1 MKPQYFLLA
10 LTFSLISLSNAQGQS
25 NPLEDPSLN
34 PWITPLDQCGT
45 QKGAYRLDIDMGFL
59 NTDYF
64 CRIDPQQGAVFL
76 TKEKQPINR
85 DAARLMLN
93 KIDSCQSITSQRM
106 LIGSSRDSI
115 EQLQSLL
122 SNRPPNSVL
131 RIGKTKDQWKPPETH
146 AKVFQLSNGVDQ
158 FFTVHGSL
166 NIQTV
171 GLTCKANN
179 ALRFTESQPVLYNYF
194 KDLGDA
200 VAANSAKGKFN
211 GLGDDYSSGT
221 DLALAT
227 IGNYQVQF
235 YAGKG
240 TGFVGVGSLNDQV
253 WPHNINPPVSKQHAP
268 GTINW
273 YDGVIYDAA
282 KQLRQGRDVHID
294 VLIFEVGQ
302 ENAFVNNLWKFVENG
317 FEGGRTEDK
326 TSMVKVSTPFI
337 GKLSVRFLW
346 QFQSGKKHSGKTYGL
361 LNGPN
366 IINGTTNSNEI
377 SPYSLE
383 KARIWPIVDKSGI
396 AINPGTPRDMHNKLA
411 IVEVKN
417 HPEAN
422 KLYVT
427 SSNMD
432 TPNVGSGK
440 LWQAGTVI
448 SLKTGIQEGS
458 QETPPSF
465 GLWHSYKQYFELL
478 WSNREGQVNAG
489 QIGFSQLIN
498 ERRKNSPVNWI
509 ETTSSKTDSK
519 QAMKE
524 GIDAYFFPIPF
535 E

>member
-1 MKPQYFLLA
+1 MKTQYILLA
-10 LTFSLISLSNAQGQS
+10 LIINLISLSNAQGQS
-25 NPLEDPSLN
+25 NSLEDPLLN
-34 PWITPLDQCGT
+34 PWITPLDQCGM
-45 QKGAYRLDIDMGFL
+45 QKGGYQLNIDMGFL
-59 NTDYF
+59 NTDYY
-64 CRIDPQQGAVFL
+64 CRIDPQQGVVFL

-93 KIDSCQSITSQRM
+93 KIDSCQSLNSQRI
-106 LIGSSRDSI
+106 LVGASRDSVG
-115 EQLQSLL
+115 QLQDLL
-122 SNRPPNSVL
+122 SNRPPNSIL

-179 ALRFTESQPVLYNYF
+179 ALRFTESHPVLYNYF

-200 VAANSAKGKFN
+200 VDTNTARGKFN
-211 GLGDDYSSGT
+211 GLGSENSSGT
-221 DLALAT
+221 ELPLAT

-240 TGFVGVGSLNDQV
+240 NGFVGASPPKDQA
-253 WPHNINPPVSKQHAP
+253 WPHNINPPVAKQHAP

-302 ENAFVNNLWKFVENG
+302 ENAFVNNLWKFIENG

-326 TSMVKVSTPFI
+326 ALIGKVSTPFI

-366 IINGTTNSNEI
+366 IISSTTNSNGI

-411 IVEVKN
+411 ILEVHH

-448 SLKTGIQEGS
+448 SLKTEIKEGGEEVS
-458 QETPPSF
+458 PSF
-465 GLWHSYKQYFELL
+465 GLWSSYKQYFELL
-478 WSNREGQVNAG
+478 WSNREGQVSAG
-489 QIGFSQLIN
+489 QVGFSQLIN
-498 ERRKNSPVNWI
+498 ENRKNSAVNWI
-509 ETTSSKTDSK
+509 ETIPNKTDSK
-519 QAMKE
+519 QDIQE